1 MPRNVHVG
9 TSLAGL
15 IALTACMAQG
25 KPEASSAPSGAPRTA
40 AEAVSASPATAAPA
54 AVVERARDALRAA
67 GLPADSK
74 LLTSEQTQW
83 NDSSLGCPQPG
94 AMYTQVITS
103 GYLLRFAGQDSTHEV
118 HVAADA
124 AILCSPQV
132 GTGVPNRSTA
142 AYRAGDLDAIV
153 ETARADL
160 AAKLNLQIEE
170 VSLRSFEPTT
180 WPDSRLGCGEA
191 LADAAPGPVRGFKLK
206 LALLTAGTSYFLVTA
221 LIARV
226 QAIPRSAY
234 DHARVLGYND
244 WQVFTTVVVR
254 GTLHD
259 ALEIIGQNSAI
270 GWGMIIFIEV
280 LNKSEGG
287 IGAMIQVFFSTFN
300 LAKSY
305 GCLFIIGL
313 VFGAIALCGLIFEY
327 YRGEH
332 AH

>member
-1 MPRNVHVG
+1 MIPRN
-9 TSLAGL
+9 TL
-15 IALTACMAQG
+15 IATGIAGYVIGLTACMMDG
-25 KPEASSAPSGAPRTA
+25 KQESAPPAPTQVAASSG
-40 AEAVSASPATAAPA
+40 SPTVAAPA
-54 AVVERARDALRAA
+54 TVVQRGREALRAA
-67 GLPADSK
+67 GLPANSK

-118 HVAADA
+118 HVATDA

-132 GTGVPNRSTA
+132 GTGVPKRSTA

-206 LALLTAGTSYFLVTA
+206 LATSSQYYIYNTDLHRAFPCPP
-221 LIARV
+221 IA
-226 QAIPRSAY
+226 
-234 DHARVLGYND
+234 N
-244 WQVFTTVVVR
+244 
-254 GTLHD
+254 
-259 ALEIIGQNSAI
+259 E
-270 GWGMIIFIEV
+270 
-280 LNKSEGG
+280 
-287 IGAMIQVFFSTFN
+287 
-300 LAKSY
+300 
-305 GCLFIIGL
+305 
-313 VFGAIALCGLIFEY
+313 
-327 YRGEH
+327 
-332 AH
+332 